1 MAVVKKSDK
10 YIVVDIAGG
19 QYRVSEGEQID
30 TNLLDL
36 KEGESFDVDKVLL
49 SVDGEDVKVGLPYLD
64 KIKVKAKVINHH
76 LGDKVRIAKFKAKT
90 GYRRVNGFRAKL
102 SSVQIEKITL

>member
-1 MAVVKKSDK
+1 MSVVKNSDK

-19 QYRVSEGEQID
+19 QYRVAEGDQVN
-30 TNLLDL
+30 TNLLDV
-36 KEGESFDVDKVLL
+36 KEGDSFDVDKVLL
-49 SVDGEDVKVGLPYLD
+49 SVNGDDVEIGYPYLD
-64 KIKVKAKVINHH
+64 KVKVKAKVIDHH

-102 SSVQIEKITL
+102 SLVQIEKITL